1 MYKIIYIITMFNRV
15 RHFIKNITFNSG
27 LNREKFINNKKIINK
42 NKNKNK
48 NNNMIIVRKMTTHAQ
63 PSGNDN
69 NNNNN
74 NNFLYMF
81 VMALGVYISH
91 NFDKNRKN

>member
-1 MYKIIYIITMFNRV
+1 MFNRV
-15 RHFIKNITFNSG
+15 HHFIKNITLNSG
-27 LNREKFINNKKIINK
+27 LNREKFINNKKIVNRIVNK

-48 NNNMIIVRKMTTHAQ
+48 NNNMIIVRKMSTCY
-63 PSGNDN
+63 GNDDNNNDN

-81 VMALGVYISH
+81 IMASGVYISH
-91 NFDKNRKN
+91 NFDKKR